1 MSTAENKVFAYRIL
15 EEIFSHGNLSNMDEL
30 FSPDIVIHDPDKE
43 LRGLEQVKQGI
54 MRLRMAFPDLH
65 YTAEDMI
72 AEEDKVVIRF
82 TGQGTHRGEFRGVPP
97 TDKKMTYTGIMIL
110 RFVKKKVVDYW
121 AVSDALGIYR
131 QLGVPL
137 PGARSS

>member
-15 EEIFSHGNLSNMDEL
+15 EEIFSQGNLSNMDEL

-43 LRGLEQVKQGI
+43 LHGLEQVKQGI

-97 TDKKMTYTGIMIL
+97 TDKNMTYTGIMIL
-110 RFVKKKVVDYW
+110 RFVRKKVVDYW

>member
-15 EEIFSHGNLSNMDEL
+15 EEIFSQGNLITMAEL

-54 MRLRMAFPDLH
+54 MRLRESFPNLH

-72 AEEDKVVIRF
+72 AEDDKVMIRF
-82 TGQGTHRGEFRGVPP
+82 TGRGTQRGEFRGVPP
-97 TDKKMTYTGIMIL
+97 TGKYMTYVGIMIL
-110 RFVKKKVVDYW
+110 RFVEKKAVDYW

-131 QLGVPL
+131 QLGVIL
-137 PGARSS
+137 PSARSS

>member
-15 EEIFSHGNLSNMDEL
+15 EEIFSQGNLSNMEEL
-30 FSPDIVIHDPDKE
+30 FSPEMVIHDPDKE

-65 YTAEDMI
+65 YIAEDMI

-82 TGQGTHRGEFRGVPP
+82 TGRGTHRGEFRGVPP
-97 TDKKMTYTGIMIL
+97 TDKDMTYTGIMIL
-110 RFVKKKVVDYW
+110 RFVEKKAVEYW

-131 QLGVPL
+131 QLGVIL
-137 PGARSS
+137 PSARSS

>member
-72 AEEDKVVIRF
+72 AEEDKVVVRF

-97 TDKKMTYTGIMIL
+97 TDKNMTYTGIMIL
-110 RFVKKKVVDYW
+110 RFVRKKVVDYW
-121 AVSDALGIYR
+121 AVSDALGLYR

>member
-1 MSTAENKVFAYRIL
+1 MSTAENKAFAYRIL
-15 EEIFSHGNLSNMDEL
+15 EEIFSKGDLSKIDDL

-54 MRLRMAFPDLH
+54 LRLRMAFPDLH
-65 YTAEDMI
+65 YTAEDLI

-97 TDKKMTYTGIMIL
+97 TGRDMTYTGIMIL
-110 RFVKKKVVDYW
+110 LFVEKKVVDYW

-137 PGARSS
+137 PGAPSN

>member
-15 EEIFSHGNLSNMDEL
+15 EEIFSQGNLSNMDEL

-43 LRGLEQVKQGI
+43 LHGLEQVKQGI

-65 YTAEDMI
+65 YI

-97 TDKKMTYTGIMIL
+97 TDKNMTYTGIMIL
-110 RFVKKKVVDYW
+110 RFVRKKVVDYW

>member
-15 EEIFSHGNLSNMDEL
+15 EEFFSQGNLNDIAEL

-54 MRLRMAFPDLH
+54 MHLRAAFPDLH

-72 AEEDKVVIRF
+72 AEEDKVMIRF
-82 TGQGTHRGEFRGVPP
+82 TGRGTHRGEFRGVPP
-97 TDKKMTYTGIMIL
+97 TDKDMTYTGIMLL
-110 RFVKKKVVDYW
+110 RFVDRKVVDYW
-121 AVSDALGIYR
+121 AVSDVLGIFR
-131 QLGVPL
+131 QLGVILPL
-137 PGARSS
+137 ARSN

>member
-15 EEIFSHGNLSNMDEL
+15 EEIFSQGNLSNMEEL
-30 FSPDIVIHDPDKE
+30 FSPEMVIHDPDKE

-82 TGQGTHRGEFRGVPP
+82 TGRGTHRGEFRGVPP
-97 TDKKMTYTGIMIL
+97 TDKDMTYTGIMIL
-110 RFVKKKVVDYW
+110 RFVEKKAVEYW

-131 QLGVPL
+131 QLGVIL
-137 PGARSS
+137 PSARSS